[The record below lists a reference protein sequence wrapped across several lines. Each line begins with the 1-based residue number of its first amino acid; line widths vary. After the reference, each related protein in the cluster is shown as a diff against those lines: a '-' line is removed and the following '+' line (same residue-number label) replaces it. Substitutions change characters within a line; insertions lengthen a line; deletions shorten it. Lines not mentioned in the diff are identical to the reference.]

1 MSIATQDLRSS
12 PPAMRVIPLPYLI
25 VFGAAALGAGLGRAV
40 TTSYLPVLLDRIED
54 APGKIGTVM
63 LVNAAA
69 GLLVP
74 LAVGVWSDRRVAAG
88 GSRRLPFVLGGSLVA
103 SGGLAAV
110 ALGFSSSYLVL
121 AAFGAVV
128 YVGLNAATTAHR
140 ALVPESFATESRPRA
155 TSAQEIALLTGGL
168 LGIVVGGGL
177 TGIAPWAPFAVAAV
191 AVPVLALPTVSRTR
205 ESASVAASESASRPL
220 AYYLTILRRPGVFGF
235 LFAQVLWVLGYAAL
249 PAFFLLYAENVL
261 GLEAAAASLF
271 LAGFGLATGAAVLAA
286 GRVRNQA
293 RLRPLLLLGI
303 VLMGGGFLL
312 VALVADLLLVGAA
325 LALVA
330 VGFGLISTVGFPL
343 FSSLIPEGE
352 AGGYTALFFSVRAIS
367 STIALPTAGWL
378 IAATGSYRS
387 LFALGGLATL
397 AALIPLSGKKAP
409 ATFETARTRIPTATW
424 FAVWSGGVALLGL
437 LTFASARL
445 IGATPL
451 HRLDEELFQLVN
463 GLGPGPEVAWTLL
476 DPHTRNY
483 IVLVALAGTI
493 ALFTRPPRVL
503 SVLALMLGSAVLSW
517 GLLEA
522 VYALHDRPR
531 PEEVFDPSAISL
543 NGHSWARL
551 ESFPSGHMAITTALA
566 VALAFAFPRL
576 RRVVWAYILA
586 VAFTRVMFGAHFP
599 LDTLAGVALGY
610 GSALAVLALFRQV
623 SLPPPA
629 THPGSRAALAR
640 ESVAALMPAYRDVP
654 SPQLVDETLRH
665 TGSLL
670 IVDDGSPVES
680 ARKLQRLSR
689 RSGVQLLRL
698 PVNHG
703 KGTAIRAGLA
713 ELLKR
718 RPAPQG
724 VVVIDADGQ
733 HPPSA
738 IPSLLAAAADGEL
751 VIGDRF
757 DDLESMPVHRRAMN
771 RLAGGILTVMTATP
785 VRDSQSGMRLL
796 SGRALHELAYPS
808 GRYEAETRH
817 LKAALQAGLSVR
829 WVPIPAIYGSE
840 RSWFRPVADSY
851 RVARAILGDGGSRG
865 RQGDRPRPRAQLPR
879 ARRARSGL
887 RDRFARGQPSQQDRA
902 AAT

>member
-1 MSIATQDLRSS
+1 
-12 PPAMRVIPLPYLI
+12 
-25 VFGAAALGAGLGRAV
+25 
-40 TTSYLPVLLDRIED
+40 
-54 APGKIGTVM
+54 
-63 LVNAAA
+63 
-69 GLLVP
+69 
-74 LAVGVWSDRRVAAG
+74 
-88 GSRRLPFVLGGSLVA
+88 
-103 SGGLAAV
+103 
-110 ALGFSSSYLVL
+110 
-121 AAFGAVV
+121 
-128 YVGLNAATTAHR
+128 
-140 ALVPESFATESRPRA
+140 
-155 TSAQEIALLTGGL
+155 
-168 LGIVVGGGL
+168 
-177 TGIAPWAPFAVAAV
+177 
-191 AVPVLALPTVSRTR
+191 
-205 ESASVAASESASRPL
+205 
-220 AYYLTILRRPGVFGF
+220 
-235 LFAQVLWVLGYAAL
+235 
-249 PAFFLLYAENVL
+249 
-261 GLEAAAASLF
+261 
-271 LAGFGLATGAAVLAA
+271 
-286 GRVRNQA
+286 
-293 RLRPLLLLGI
+293 
-303 VLMGGGFLL
+303 
-312 VALVADLLLVGAA
+312 
-325 LALVA
+325 
-330 VGFGLISTVGFPL
+330 
-343 FSSLIPEGE
+343 
-352 AGGYTALFFSVRAIS
+352 
-367 STIALPTAGWL
+367 
-378 IAATGSYRS
+378 
-387 LFALGGLATL
+387 
-397 AALIPLSGKKAP
+397 
-409 ATFETARTRIPTATW
+409 
-424 FAVWSGGVALLGL
+424 
-437 LTFASARL
+437 
-445 IGATPL
+445 
-451 HRLDEELFQLVN
+451 
-463 GLGPGPEVAWTLL
+463 
-476 DPHTRNY
+476 
-483 IVLVALAGTI
+483 
-493 ALFTRPPRVL
+493 
-503 SVLALMLGSAVLSW
+503 
-517 GLLEA
+517 
-522 VYALHDRPR
+522 
-531 PEEVFDPSAISL
+531 
-543 NGHSWARL
+543 
-551 ESFPSGHMAITTALA
+551 MAITTALA
-566 VALAFAFPRL
+566 VALAYAFPRL
-576 RRVVWAYILA
+576 RRFVWAYVLA

-623 SLPPPA
+623 SLPSPA
-629 THPGSRAALAR
+629 THPGSRVALAR
-640 ESVAALMPAYRDVP
+640 ESVTALMPAYRDVH
-654 SPQLVDETLRH
+654 SPELVDETLRH

-902 AAT
+902 GAT